1 MTNNSYRSHCPLR
14 LSMLLLIA
22 CSLLTG
28 CSQHPKATSRES
40 LEFIKQVYTA
50 CNTQDSKRLA
60 SCEERLAELQ
70 SEEKISKEEV
80 KSFKRVLEIASKGD
94 WESAQDIAFQF
105 AKDQIR

>member
-1 MTNNSYRSHCPLR
+1 MTNSFSILHRSFR
-14 LSMLLLIA
+14 LSTLFLIV
-22 CSLLTG
+22 STLIVG

-50 CNTQDSKRLA
+50 CNTKDSKRLA
-60 SCEERLAELQ
+60 LCEKRLAELQ
-70 SEEKISKEEV
+70 SEDKISKEEV
-80 KSFKRVLEIASKGD
+80 KSFRRVLEIASKGD